1 MMDDMH
7 RPTPTDAMT
16 NTVMQIEAQIVE
28 DEAQE
33 E

>member
-7 RPTPTDAMT
+7 CPTPTDAMT
-16 NTVMQIEAQIVE
+16 NSVVQIETQIVE